1 MSYST
6 GEAQIAELIQGATG
20 FDRRN
25 VARGDWKPLN
35 SGRSDHYAIIRPGP
49 FVNAP
54 DTIGNGAAVT
64 TWRTVVEVWQRWVDD
79 APTAQSLQAHV
90 QTVIEHLERYPSLD
104 AAGLYAWI
112 SGGGEMQERWLKE
125 GGPMWAV
132 WEVYLDWQEERFI
145 AAAE

>member
-1 MSYST
+1 M
-6 GEAQIAELIQGATG
+6 
-20 FDRRN
+20 
-25 VARGDWKPLN
+25 
-35 SGRSDHYAIIRPGP
+35 
-49 FVNAP
+49 
-54 DTIGNGAAVT
+54 
-64 TWRTVVEVWQRWVDD
+64 
-79 APTAQSLQAHV
+79 

-125 GGPMWAV
+125 GGPKWAV